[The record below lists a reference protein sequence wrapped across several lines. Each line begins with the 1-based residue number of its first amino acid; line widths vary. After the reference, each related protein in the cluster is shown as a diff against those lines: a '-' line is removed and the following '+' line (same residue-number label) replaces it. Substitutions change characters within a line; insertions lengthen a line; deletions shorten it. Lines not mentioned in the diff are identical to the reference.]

1 MQNTINTQET
11 LIYGNLKLGTN
22 SLLKRCRLR
31 ASVDFLCTCKTM
43 VAFKRSCNIV
53 DLKYVLVR
61 LIAEN
66 EHTLIVLVAGITSTN
81 LTSVTT

>member
-1 MQNTINTQET
+1 
-11 LIYGNLKLGTN
+11 
-22 SLLKRCRLR
+22 
-31 ASVDFLCTCKTM
+31 M

-61 LIAEN
+61 LVAEN
-66 EHTLIVLVAGITSTN
+66 EHSLIALVAGITCTD